1 MQRFMLMRTVQR
13 LRGVTPR
20 FLSSYGNITYSGG
33 QATEGQ
39 GGYYG
44 SGGSRVIEPPVVS
57 GRSQLLALAA
67 DVERVFSVMEELQT
81 LESLLARESEDGI
94 SGKNI
99 ELRNSIRKLM
109 TGAEFLDSLGRL
121 EVQGSPV
128 WGLSASEREMIT
140 LAREKVNSS

>member
-1 MQRFMLMRTVQR
+1 M
-13 LRGVTPR
+13 
-20 FLSSYGNITYSGG
+20 
-33 QATEGQ
+33 
-39 GGYYG
+39 
-44 SGGSRVIEPPVVS
+44 S

-67 DVERVFSVMEELQT
+67 DVERVSSVMEELQT
-81 LESLLARESEDGI
+81 LESLLARESDDGI

-99 ELRNSIRKLM
+99 ELRNSIRKLV

>member
-1 MQRFMLMRTVQR
+1 LILGWLEQ
-13 LRGVTPR
+13 
-20 FLSSYGNITYSGG
+20 YSGG

>member
-1 MQRFMLMRTVQR
+1 MQRYVLLNAARG
-13 LRGVTPR
+13 LRVGAPR

-67 DVERVFSVMEELQT
+67 DVERVFSVMEECQT
-81 LESLLARESEDGI
+81 LERLKERESDDGV
-94 SGKNI
+94 SGKTI

-109 TGAEFLDSLGRL
+109 TAPDFLESLGRL

-128 WGLSASEREMIT
+128 WGLSASEREMII

>member
-1 MQRFMLMRTVQR
+1 MGWLEQ
-13 LRGVTPR
+13 
-20 FLSSYGNITYSGG
+20 YSGG

>member
-1 MQRFMLMRTVQR
+1 MTTWTGFSHLMHRV
-13 LRGVTPR
+13 
-20 FLSSYGNITYSGG
+20 FLSVLVQYSGG

-44 SGGSRVIEPPVVS
+44 SGGSRVIEPPVVT

-67 DVERVFSVMEELQT
+67 DVERVVSVMEELQT
-81 LESLLARESEDGI
+81 LETLYARESEDGI

-128 WGLSASEREMIT
+128 WGLSASEREMII

>member
-1 MQRFMLMRTVQR
+1 MILGWLEQ
-13 LRGVTPR
+13 
-20 FLSSYGNITYSGG
+20 YSGG